1 MAPHE
6 AIYDLTLGLDESA
19 VDCAS
24 VPTAPGFDEG
34 PEGPDASLPPR
45 VRIETLLQ
53 RMRPCR
59 DMLLNVMRACARP
72 VPVAEVNGLLVRMQ
86 QNNRSVFT
94 AADLCALLQRAG
106 ALRLVNADCTPY
118 DQDRE
123 PVEAV
128 EEGGAPALEAG
139 EPATAYW
146 MSTEEALGVADG
158 DDPLGRLRE
167 LFERDALYLPI
178 YKAILGLCARGE
190 GAKTLALGAAVDGD
204 PLMQSPRR
212 FATSFVDGLE
222 RCGALEWRGAWFTTD
237 VGLHGLDDL
246 LDVAPAE
253 VPEGFDLVR
262 ESPYAAYDDFGPLEG

>member
-19 VDCAS
+19 VDCAG
-24 VPTAPGFDEG
+24 VPAAPGFDEG

-59 DMLLNVMRACARP
+59 GMLLSVMRACERP
-72 VPVAEVNGLLVRMQ
+72 VPVAEVNGLLARMQ
-86 QNNRSVFT
+86 QNNRTVFT

-106 ALRLVNADCTPY
+106 ALRLVNADGTPY
-118 DQDRE
+118 ARGRE

-128 EEGGAPALEAG
+128 GEGGAPALEAG
-139 EPATAYW
+139 EPATACW
-146 MSTEEALGVADG
+146 LSTEEALRVADG

-167 LFERDALYLPI
+167 LFEGDPLYLPI
-178 YKAILGLCARGE
+178 YKTVLGLCARDE
-190 GAKTLALGAAVDGD
+190 GAKTPALGAAVDGD

-212 FATSFVDGLE
+212 FATSLVDGLE
-222 RCGALEWRGAWFTTD
+222 RCGALEWRGAWFATD
-237 VGLHGLDDL
+237 VGLRGLDDL

-253 VPEGFDLVR
+253 APEGFDLVR